1 MKVATIP
8 KLNVFAK
15 ITRVDEELRIV
26 EGYCFVNEEVG
37 DGFRLTRG
45 AMEDAADAYMKFPA
59 IREMHGRNAAGKAEA
74 ITFDDKGC
82 FIRAKIVDDQAWE
95 KVKAN
100 VYTGFSV
107 GINPRIVRGKD
118 VIAVDWIENSLV
130 DRPKDPEAVFTVYR
144 SDAAPGKQYELEA
157 DEDLFSILERVA
169 KAEAATTPPEKA
181 PEERITELEAKIE
194 RLEKQDDPNQQ
205 RPHMS
210 RLSVGG
216 ESPADEQRAKDEAE
230 LKKLVAEDY
239 STKTTDEKNAAFNR
253 VQVLKG
259 KLFSVA

>member
-1 MKVATIP
+1 MKEATIP
-8 KLNVFAK
+8 KFNIFAK
-15 ITRVDEELRIV
+15 ITRVDKELRIV

-45 AMEDAADAYMKFPA
+45 AMEDAAEAYMKFPA
-59 IREMHGRNAAGKAEA
+59 IREMHGRNAAGKATA
-74 ITFDDKGC
+74 ITFDEKGC
-82 FIRAKIVDDQAWE
+82 FIRALIVDDQAWE

-130 DRPKDPEAVFTVYR
+130 DRPKDPEAVFTVFR
-144 SDAAPGKQYELEA
+144 SDAAPGKQFELEA
-157 DEDLFSILERVA
+157 DEDLFSILERVS
-169 KAEAATTPPEKA
+169 KAEADAPKPKT
-181 PEERITELEAKIE
+181 PEERITELEAKIT

-210 RLSVGG
+210 RLSIGDG
-216 ESPADEQRAKDEAE
+216 DHADVQRTADEAE
-230 LKKLVAEDY
+230 LKKLTAEDY
-239 STKTTDEKNAAFNR
+239 TNATKEEKNAAVLH
-253 VQVLKG
+253 VQQLKG
-259 KLFSVA
+259 TLFSVA